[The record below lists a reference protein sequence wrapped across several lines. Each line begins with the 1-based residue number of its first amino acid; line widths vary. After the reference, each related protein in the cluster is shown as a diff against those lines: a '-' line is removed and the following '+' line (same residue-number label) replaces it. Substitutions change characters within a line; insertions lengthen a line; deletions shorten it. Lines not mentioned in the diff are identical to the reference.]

1 MSDVPVRF
9 QNVTIKCRRCS
20 AVIGQQ
26 VADGQILL
34 VGDVAV
40 MNWIRGVCLNGDC
53 QKPFEWASP
62 NLIDDLLPDSLQ
74 DLPGVGEVLNEFRQ
88 ARIGTKDF

>member
-1 MSDVPVRF
+1 MEKPVRF
-9 QNVTIKCRRCS
+9 KDALITCRACG
-20 AVIGQQ
+20 VKIGQQ

-40 MNWIRGVCLNGDC
+40 MNWIRGVCLNGGC
-53 QKPFEWASP
+53 QKPFEWSSP

-88 ARIGTKDF
+88 AQIGTRDF